1 MGEHLEGSKKVPR
14 RFLGLLYSYFG
25 RSLTGSSGIGLGQLF
40 VLLLCI
46 WVPVILFF
54 LVSFSLTFTLWV
66 LVVGLCRGL
75 GSLRIAPELGLP
87 QLLAADRGQNL
98 LGPFLEPARPAA
110 AARRP
115 L

>member
-54 LVSFSLTFTLWV
+54 LS
-66 LVVGLCRGL
+66 
-75 GSLRIAPELGLP
+75 
-87 QLLAADRGQNL
+87 
-98 LGPFLEPARPAA
+98 
-110 AARRP
+110 
-115 L
+115 

>member
-14 RFLGLLYSYFG
+14 RYLGLLYSYFG
-25 RSLTGSSGIGLGQLF
+25 RSLTGSSGIGLGQLS

-54 LVSFSLTFTLWV
+54 LVSFSLTFTVWV

-75 GSLRIAPELGLP
+75 APLH
-87 QLLAADRGQNL
+87 
-98 LGPFLEPARPAA
+98 
-110 AARRP
+110 
-115 L
+115 